1 MRRGQHLPARSD
13 KEHMQ
18 GVRRGEHL
26 PARSEKERVQ
36 GVRRGEHL
44 PARSAKEPVQGV
56 RRGGHL
62 PAQSEKEPVQD
73 VQSRQG
79 RLDAARSRGALDRT
93 HNQSKSDAKPLS
105 IDDQSWQITSNSRLC
120 RKSELTLFENS
131 ISVLMKPRTT
141 QSAIATPPYPHA
153 KVGTTTT

>member
-1 MRRGQHLPARSD
+1 M
-13 KEHMQ
+13 
-18 GVRRGEHL
+18 
-26 PARSEKERVQ
+26 
-36 GVRRGEHL
+36 RRGEHL

>member
-1 MRRGQHLPARSD
+1 MRAQSEKRPV
-13 KEHMQ
+13 Q

-26 PARSEKERVQ
+26 PARSDKEPVQ